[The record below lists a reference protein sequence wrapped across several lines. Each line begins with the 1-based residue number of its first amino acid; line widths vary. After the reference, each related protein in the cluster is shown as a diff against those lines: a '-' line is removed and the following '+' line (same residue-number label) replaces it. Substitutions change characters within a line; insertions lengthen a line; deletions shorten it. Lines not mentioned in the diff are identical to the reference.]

1 MRFPITTTS
10 KETLLK
16 SLVWQ
21 FVTDKKNSQRIS
33 VIVNNSK
40 DVDSFH
46 KDFIETLNQLPGGI
60 SHIKRSLPSK
70 IVSVMG
76 TEISIYDSSRN
87 MSGLLFEKVVIQFD
101 LFEDVVGCGSNNRLV
116 KLLQR
121 ATANGCELILMTNSD
136 NTR

>member
-1 MRFPITTTS
+1 MRTTS
-10 KETLLK
+10 KETALK

-21 FVTDKKNSQRIS
+21 FVTDNQNPQHICVILKNG
-33 VIVNNSK
+33 K
-40 DVDSFH
+40 DVKTFH
-46 KDFIETLNQLPGGI
+46 RDFIETLNQIPGGS

-87 MSGLLFEKVVIQFD
+87 MSGLLFEKVIIQFD
-101 LFEDVVGCGSNNRLV
+101 LFEDVVGCGSDNRLV

-121 ATANGCELILMTNSD
+121 ATANRCELILMINSD
-136 NTR
+136 TTR

>member
-1 MRFPITTTS
+1 MRRTS

-21 FVTDKKNSQRIS
+21 FVTDKQTPQRVCIILKND
-33 VIVNNSK
+33 K
-40 DVDSFH
+40 DVKTFH
-46 KDFIETLNQLPGGI
+46 KDFIETLNQIPGGS

-70 IVSVMG
+70 VVSVMG
-76 TEISIYDSSRN
+76 TEISIYRSSQN

-116 KLLQR
+116 KLLQMAR
-121 ATANGCELILMTNSD
+121 TNGCELILMTNG
-136 NTR
+136 NIIG